1 MPHKKQIYKNYI
13 KRILDFSLS
22 LIALIVL
29 SPAFIIITILV
40 GTKLGKPVIFKQ
52 ARPGK
57 NETIF
62 YLYKFRTMTNQKD
75 EKGEFLPDEV
85 RLTAFGK
92 LLRKTSLDE
101 LPELWNILKGDMSIV
116 GPRPLLIEYLP
127 YYSEREK
134 TRHSIRGGLTG
145 LAQVSGRNYL
155 PWDERL
161 EKDAQYVENLSFG
174 LDVHIVM
181 CTIKSVFRHEDI
193 AVDTDKIEGNFA
205 DIRKEV
211 MKSRVGELS

>member
-1 MPHKKQIYKNYI
+1 MWFFFLIFP
-13 KRILDFSLS
+13 LLFSLYDY
-22 LIALIVL
+22 
-29 SPAFIIITILV
+29 FFRLV
-40 GTKLGKPVIFKQ
+40 GTPTYVPLSVIS
-52 ARPGK
+52 
-57 NETIF
+57 
-62 YLYKFRTMTNQKD
+62 LMTTLPAPIITSSQKD